1 MRPEHWLFTI
11 PLRLRSLFRLT
22 QADQELD
29 DELRDHLERKT
40 EEYVAKGTA
49 PDEARRRARLDLGGI
64 EQTKEKCRDARRV
77 SWMQDLIQDLH
88 YGLRILRKSPGFT
101 AVAVLTLALGIGPT
115 TAIFNIL
122 EAVLLRPLP
131 FKDPSR
137 LVILHEGIPKMGY
150 PKMDFSPA
158 DLAVFVRAQKSFDA
172 IGSFQNEHV
181 NISGEGEPERITSAR
196 VSASLFPML
205 GAEPMLG
212 RTFSPEEDAP
222 GHPFAMLSYGLWQRR
237 YGGAPNIVGRTIEL
251 DRQPYLVIGVM
262 PREFVFPLAG
272 PEVNGF
278 PADLWV
284 PMAFTSKELQEW
296 GGSYFTSVVG
306 RLRPGITL
314 AQARGENDALARRII
329 DSYPAIIA
337 EWARQGQLAI
347 TVSPFQED
355 LVGSVRTLLLVLMAA
370 VSFVLLIASA
380 NVATLFLSRAA
391 ARQREIAVRTAL
403 GATRLRLVRQMLTE
417 SLLLAIGAGALGFLL
432 GLWARDLL
440 LALVPP
446 SIALPHHISVNAGVL
461 AFAIGIA
468 LLTALLFGIAPVFQ
482 APFASV
488 QGSLRESGRSAT
500 PSRSHHR
507 LQGFFVTAEF
517 ALALVLLV
525 GAGLL
530 IRSLAKLL
538 EADPGFRPD
547 HILTLSVPLPRQA
560 YPHAEQ
566 VESFYREL
574 LDRISNLP
582 GVESASVSNDL
593 PLNAREEVSINIEGK
608 RNAEGQTPQAICQS
622 WLMGN
627 YFQAMGIPLLEG
639 RWFTAQDRSGSE
651 QVAIVSLSAAKKFWP
666 GEDAIGKRIRWGVNG
681 PWEIVIGV
689 VGDVSQGPLNQPLIA
704 HVYRPYDQVSGPF
717 LEQDPFGDWHAMNLA
732 LRTQSDPAS
741 LASAAV
747 AQVHSLDADLPV
759 SAIRTMTQVMSS
771 SLAGPKFNTLLLGIF
786 AGMALFLAAI
796 GIYGVLAY
804 AVAQHTHEIGVR
816 MALGAHERDVLR
828 LILKQ
833 GARLAL
839 VGVGCGAIVAVF
851 LTRLMASLLYG
862 VSPMDPI
869 TFVSIAG
876 VLIAVALLACYFPA
890 RRAMRV
896 DPMVALRYE

>member
-11 PLRLRSLFRLT
+11 PLRLRSLFRWA

-40 EEYVAKGTA
+40 EEYVAQGMTQK
-49 PDEARRRARLDLGGI
+49 EAYRRVRLDLGGI

-77 SWMQDLIQDLH
+77 NWIQDPTQDLH
-88 YGLRILRKSPGFT
+88 FGLRILRKSPGFT
-101 AVAVLTLALGIGPT
+101 TVAVLTLALGIGPT
-115 TAIFNIL
+115 TAIFSIL
-122 EAVLLRPLP
+122 DAVLLRPLP
-131 FKDPSR
+131 FMDPSR

-150 PKMDFSPA
+150 PKMDFSPP
-158 DLAVFVRAQKSFDA
+158 DLAAFARAQKSFGA

-181 NISGEGEPERITSAR
+181 NISGEGEPERITAAR

-212 RTFSPEEDAP
+212 RTFSPEEDVP
-222 GHPFAMLSYGLWQRR
+222 GHQLAILSYGLWQRR
-237 YGGAPNIVGRTIEL
+237 YGGTPNIVGQTIEL
-251 DRQPYLVIGVM
+251 DRQPYLVTGVM
-262 PREFVFPLAG
+262 PRQFVFPLAG
-272 PEVNGF
+272 PEVNGS
-278 PADLWV
+278 PADLWL

-306 RLRPGITL
+306 RLRPGISL
-314 AQARGENDALARRII
+314 AQARGESDALARRII

-337 EWARQGQLAI
+337 GWARQGQLAI
-347 TVSPFQED
+347 AVSPFQED
-355 LVGSVRTLLLVLMAA
+355 IVGSVRTLLLVLMAA

-380 NVATLFLSRAA
+380 NVATLFLSRGAT
-391 ARQREIAVRTAL
+391 RQREIAVRTAL

-417 SLLLAIGAGALGFLL
+417 SLLLALGAGAFGFLL
-432 GLWARDLL
+432 ALWARNLL
-440 LALVPP
+440 LALVPS
-446 SIALPHHISVNAGVL
+446 SIALPHHVSVDARVL
-461 AFAIGIA
+461 AFAMGMA
-468 LLTALLFGIAPVFQ
+468 LLTALLFGVAPAFQ

-488 QGSLRESGRSAT
+488 QGSLQDSGRSAT

-507 LQGFFVTAEF
+507 LHGFFVTAEF

-525 GAGLL
+525 GGGLL

-538 EADPGFRPD
+538 QADPGFRPD

-560 YPHAEQ
+560 YPHAAQ
-566 VESFYREL
+566 VEGFYKQL
-574 LDRISNLP
+574 LDRVSNLP
-582 GVESASVSNDL
+582 RVESASVSNDL
-593 PLNAREEVSINIEGK
+593 PLSAREEVSVNIEGK
-608 RNAEGQTPQAICQS
+608 SNAEGQTPQAICQS
-622 WLMGN
+622 WLMRN
-627 YFQAMGIPLLEG
+627 YFQTMGIPLLEG
-639 RWFTAQDRSGSE
+639 RWFTPQDRSGSE

-681 PWEIVIGV
+681 PWETVVGV
-689 VGDVSQGPLNQPLIA
+689 VGDVSEGPLNKPLIP
-704 HVYRPYDQVSGPF
+704 HVYRPYDQVSEPF
-717 LEQDPFGDWHAMNLA
+717 LEEDPFGDWHAMNLA
-732 LRTQSDPAS
+732 LRTLSDPAS
-741 LASAAV
+741 LASAVV
-747 AQVHSLDADLPV
+747 AQVHSLDLDLAV
-759 SAIRTMTQVMSS
+759 SSIRTMTQVVSS

-804 AVAQHTHEIGVR
+804 AVAQQTHEIGVR

-833 GARLAL
+833 GTRLAL
-839 VGVGCGAIVAVF
+839 IGMGSGAIAAVF

-862 VSPMDPI
+862 VSATDPI
-869 TFVSIAG
+869 TFVSIAV

>member
-1 MRPEHWLFTI
+1 MPGRIASFFRDL
-11 PLRLRSLFRLT
+11 LRKRAVE
-22 QADQELD
+22 QALD
-29 DELRDHLERKT
+29 DELQSAVELLTQEKMKQGLSH
-40 EEYVAKGTA
+40 
-49 PDEARRRARLDLGGI
+49 PEARRQALIELGGV
-64 EQTKEKCRDARRV
+64 EQVKEEVRAIR
-77 SWMQDLIQDLH
+77 SGMFLETFAQDLR
-88 YGLRILRKSPGFT
+88 YTLRILRKSPGFT
-101 AVAVLTLALGIGPT
+101 TAAVLTLALGIGPT
-115 TAIFNIL
+115 TVIFSIL
-122 EAVLLRPLP
+122 DAVLLRPLP
-131 FKDPSR
+131 FKDPSG

-150 PKMDFSPA
+150 PKMDFSPP
-158 DLAVFVRAQKSFDA
+158 DLAIFERAQKSFGA

-196 VSASLFPML
+196 VAASLFPML

-222 GHPFAMLSYGLWQRR
+222 GHQLAILSYGLWQRR
-237 YGGAPNIVGRTIEL
+237 YGGTPNIVGRTIEL

-272 PEVNGF
+272 PEVNGS

-284 PMAFTSKELQEW
+284 PMAFTSRELQDW

-314 AQARGENDALARRII
+314 AQARGESDSLARRII

-337 EWARQGQLAI
+337 GWARQGQLAI
-347 TVSPFQED
+347 AVSPFQED
-355 LVGSVRTLLLVLMAA
+355 IVGSVRTLLLVLMAA
-370 VSFVLLIASA
+370 VSFVLLIAAA

-391 ARQREIAVRTAL
+391 TRQREIAVRTAL

-417 SLLLAIGAGALGFLL
+417 SLLLALGAGALGFLL
-432 GLWARDLL
+432 AFWARNLL
-440 LALVPP
+440 LALVPS
-446 SIALPHHISVNAGVL
+446 SIALPHHISVDAGVL
-461 AFAIGIA
+461 AFAMGMA
-468 LLTALLFGIAPVFQ
+468 LLTALLFGIAPAFQ

-488 QGSLRESGRSAT
+488 QGSLQESGRSAT

-560 YPHAEQ
+560 YPHAPQ
-566 VESFYREL
+566 VESFYKEL
-574 LDRISNLP
+574 LDRTSNLP

-593 PLNAREEVSINIEGK
+593 PLNAREEVSVNIEGNS
-608 RNAEGQTPQAICQS
+608 NAEGQAPQAICQS

-681 PWEIVIGV
+681 SWETVIGV
-689 VGDVSQGPLNQPLIA
+689 VGDVSQGPLNKPLIP

-717 LEQDPFGDWHAMNLA
+717 LEEDPFGDWHAMNLA

-741 LASAAV
+741 LASAVV
-747 AQVHSLDADLPV
+747 AQVHSLDRDLPI
-759 SAIRTMTQVMSS
+759 SSIRTMTQVMSS

-786 AGMALFLAAI
+786 AGMALFLATI

-804 AVAQHTHEIGVR
+804 SVAQQTHEIGVR

-833 GARLAL
+833 GTRLAL
-839 VGVGCGAIVAVF
+839 IGVGCGAIAAVF
-851 LTRLMASLLYG
+851 LTRLMSSLLYG
-862 VSPMDPI
+862 VSVMDPI
-869 TFVSIAG
+869 TFVSIAV
-876 VLIAVALLACYFPA
+876 VLIAVVSLACYFPA